1 MPVVSIGD
9 YAFEAADREAVFHGN
24 RLLYIGWDGH
34 LLFCAPHCFPF
45 PPSMPLRDVVDK
57 VLPGVYGYHPDF
69 ARIDWGQVQW
79 LRGGQPWQ
87 PDFDRTL
94 EQNGLGHKDVI
105 RFRTPGLD
113 GIGGSRS

>member
-34 LLFCAPHCFPF
+34 LLFCAPHCLPF
-45 PPSMPLRDVVDK
+45 PPSMPLREVVDK

-87 PDFDRTL
+87 PDLHRSL
-94 EQNGLGHKDVI
+94 EENGLCHKDVI

>member
-34 LLFCAPHCFPF
+34 LLFCAPHCLPF
-45 PPSMPLRDVVDK
+45 PPSMPLREVVDK

-79 LRGGQPWQ
+79 LRGCQPWQ
-87 PDFDRTL
+87 PDLDRSL
-94 EQNGLGHKDVI
+94 EENGLGHKDVI

>member
-34 LLFCAPHCFPF
+34 LLFCAPHCLPF
-45 PPSMPLRDVVDK
+45 PPSMPLREVVDK

-87 PDFDRTL
+87 PDLHRSL
-94 EQNGLGHKDVI
+94 EENGLGHKDVI